1 MALYAQYL
9 CFYGSDCPCKRWD
22 YPCACGAYFSTG
34 EKVQTF
40 FKASLYLP
48 TVASGVTMALVWFWI
63 YDPTNMGLLNM
74 ILNYIGIENTM
85 WLGSRSTA
93 LFSLILMS
101 WLTGH
106 GAGIILYLA
115 ALVGFRSLY
124 MRRRIS
130 IMLAVGL
137 SLSILQCR
145 F

>member
-1 MALYAQYL
+1 
-9 CFYGSDCPCKRWD
+9 
-22 YPCACGAYFSTG
+22 
-34 EKVQTF
+34 
-40 FKASLYLP
+40 
-48 TVASGVTMALVWFWI
+48 MALVWFWI